1 MKKEKIF
8 VLEKGNYKNTSEVL
22 QGCIKKMIEKF
33 NIKVLKT
40 YNFSD
45 KSVAKF
51 SQNFKVFVYD
61 RLDGDF
67 NIRFIKYI

>member
-1 MKKEKIF
+1 MKTKKIF

-22 QGCIKKMIEKF
+22 QDCIKNMIEKF

-45 KSVAKF
+45 TSIAEF
-51 SQNFKVFVYD
+51 SQNFKVLVYV
-61 RLDGDF
+61 RQDGDF
-67 NIRFIKYI
+67 ELHFAKYI

>member
-45 KSVAKF
+45 KSVAEF
-51 SQNFKVFVYD
+51 SQNFKILVCV
-61 RLDGDF
+61 RQDGDF
-67 NIRFIKYI
+67 NLHFVKYS